1 MEVLKLIPAGAAGE
15 IAKLEIA
22 PPVDETEKPVAAVF
36 TTLDS
41 DDDVSVKAGAAR
53 VGACSGV
60 GCGVGGATS
69 VVIGGDTAG
78 EDPDAGAEPGDGVGV
93 MGVIVEAPAILIA
106 VIVNV

>member
-1 MEVLKLIPAGAAGE
+1 MLKLIPEGAAGE

-22 PPVDETEKPVAAVF
+22 PPVEVMENPVAAVF

-41 DDDVSVKAGAAR
+41 DEDVSVKAGAAR
-53 VGACSGV
+53 VGDCSGV

-69 VVIGGDTAG
+69 VVIGGEIAG
-78 EDPDAGAEPGDGVGV
+78 EDPDAEAEPGDGVGV
-93 MGVIVEAPAILIA
+93 VGVIVEAPAILIA